1 MFLNRFA
8 TPQLPPAFKYVLED
22 QTPVLVRPLRPDDA
36 PRLKAGYSLLSQLAR
51 RRHNFAEA
59 GDLDQQALDD
69 LFCNDAKQ
77 ASAWGA
83 ANMRKPDEPGIGI
96 ARYVRVNGD
105 PTAADVAIVIGDN
118 YQGRGAGF
126 VLQACLHVT
135 AARNG
140 IRTFCYDVPSDY
152 DRIIEHLKLM
162 GATHAGRADNI
173 DRLQMPVYRRPSEVP
188 KGNAIARR
196 FADVFRKLHS
206 VEAVADA

>member
-1 MFLNRFA
+1 MLFDRFA
-8 TPQLPPAFKYVLED
+8 TPDLPPAFKYILED

-36 PRLKAGYSLLSQLAR
+36 PRLKAGFAQLSQLAR
-51 RRHNFAEA
+51 RRHNFAEQE
-59 GDLDQQALDD
+59 GLEEDTINN
-69 LFCNDAKQ
+69 LFCTDAKL

-83 ANMRKPDEPGIGI
+83 ANMKKPDEPGIGI
-96 ARYVRVNGD
+96 ARYVTVNGD

-126 VLQACLHVT
+126 VLQACLHIT

-140 IRTFCYDVPSDY
+140 IKTFSYDVPSDY
-152 DRIIEHLKLM
+152 ERIVEHLKLM
-162 GATHAGRADNI
+162 GAHHAGRANNI
-173 DRLQMPVYRRPSEVP
+173 DRLAMPVYRRPSEVP

-196 FADVFRKLHS
+196 FAEVFKKLHS

>member
-1 MFLNRFA
+1 MFLSSFA

-22 QTPVLVRPLRPDDA
+22 QTPVLVRPLRAEDA
-36 PRLKAGYSLLSQLAR
+36 QRVRAGYSLLSQLAR

-59 GDLDQQALDD
+59 GELDQERLNA
-69 LFCNDAKQ
+69 LFCSDPKE

-105 PTAADVAIVIGDN
+105 PSAADVAIVIGDN

-126 VLQACLHVT
+126 VLQACLHIT
-135 AARNG
+135 ASRYG
-140 IRTFCYDVPSDY
+140 IKTFYYDVPTDY
-152 DRIIEHLKLM
+152 ERIIEHLKLM

-173 DRLQMPVYRRPSEVP
+173 DRLQMPVYRRASGIP

-196 FADVFRKLHS
+196 FAEVFKKLHS
-206 VEAVADA
+206 VEAVDA